1 MHAELCTETKIFC
14 GCKNAFGAE
23 VNTLCCPVCMGMPGT
38 LPVLNKQVV
47 DYAIKMGHALNCS
60 INRVSKNDRKN
71 YFLSG
76 PSKAYQI
83 SQFDVPLCENGYLDI
98 LVEWRRNG
106 ASVSRAS
113 TSKRM
118 RASSFTMIPL
128 TERWR
133 ITTAAACRSLRWFPE
148 PDLRSAEE
156 AKAYIA
162 GHYKHPALSRHLRRQ
177 DAGGQC
183 ARRRERLCASPRT
196 EGIRHSNRD
205 EKRQQLRRGVPR
217 HPVRRS
223 GRSRSSARVALSEQ
237 ETRRWDDA
245 KGSKKLCDALERGCA
260 GLPLFPQTRSA
271 HV

>member
-1 MHAELCTETKIFC
+1 MINRDYEVVIGLEVHAELCTETKIFC

-71 YFLSG
+71 YFYPDL
-76 PSKAYQI
+76 PKAYQI

-98 LVEWRRNG
+98 LVNGDVRRIGITRIHIEEDAGKLIHDDSFDGTLADYNRCG
-106 ASVSRAS
+106 VPLIEMVS
-113 TSKRM
+113 
-118 RASSFTMIPL
+118 
-128 TERWR
+128 
-133 ITTAAACRSLRWFPE
+133 E

-156 AKAYIA
+156 AKAYMEAITNILLYL
-162 GHYKHPALSRHLRRQ
+162 GHLRRQ

-217 HPVRRS
+217 HPV
-223 GRSRSSARVALSEQ
+223 
-237 ETRRWDDA
+237 
-245 KGSKKLCDALERGCA
+245 
-260 GLPLFPQTRSA
+260 
-271 HV
+271 